1 MITAKD
7 LRGVMAMVPA
17 FATPDADSLDAT
29 STIDVDN
36 LAAGV
41 DRIIKDGVPVIATT
55 GSFGECYNLF
65 WDEFKLLASTTVEV
79 VNKRVPVIIG
89 ATSPNPREVVQR
101 LKFIRDIGADG
112 TLLGLPYYDPVSPEY
127 IGEFYTQIAQRFPEL
142 GILIYHNPVNH
153 KTTIPVSA
161 FHKIVQSPNIVG
173 MKDGHR
179 HSTLAFSEIQR
190 ITRGNISFF
199 VNQTQLYPYVQ
210 LGAAGCWS
218 SNVFMGPWPVLYL
231 WDLAEQGRHEEALAV
246 SFEIRGPRGG
256 ARKSASAD
264 RGDSLQHEKKTGRPD
279 LADRGGTL
287 MHKLAGYVDPG
298 PTRTPILQPT
308 EDVVADI
315 KAKAEYWVALCDKYR
330 PLVEARRAVGAKV

>member
-1 MITAKD
+1 MITAQD

-17 FATPDADSLDAT
+17 FATPDADSLDAR
-29 STIDVDN
+29 STIDAEN
-36 LAAGV
+36 LAEGV
-41 DRIIKDGVPVIATT
+41 DRIVKDGVHIVATT

-79 VNKRVPVIIG
+79 IDKRVPVIIG

-101 LKFIRDIGADG
+101 LEFIRDIGADG
-112 TLLGLPYYDPVSPEY
+112 TLLGLPYYDPVSAEY
-127 IGEFYTQIAQRFPEL
+127 VGEFYTQMAQHFPEL
-142 GILIYHNPVNH
+142 AIMIYHNPTNH

-161 FHKIVQSPNIVG
+161 FRRIVQNPNIVA
-173 MKDGHR
+173 MKDSHR
-179 HSTLAFSEIQR
+179 STLVFADIQR
-190 ITRGNISFF
+190 ITGGKISFF
-199 VNQTQLYPYVQ
+199 VNNQTQLYPYVQ

-256 ARKSASAD
+256 ARKSGSAD
-264 RGDSLQHEKKTGRPD
+264 SGDSLGHQKQTGRPD

-315 KAKAEYWVALCDKYR
+315 KAKAEYWTALCDKYR
-330 PLVEARRAVGAKV
+330 PLVEARRAEGARV

>member
-1 MITAKD
+1 MITAQE
-7 LRGVMAMVPA
+7 LRGVNAMVPA

-36 LAAGV
+36 LADGV
-41 DRIIKDGVPVIATT
+41 DRIIKDGVPIVTTT

-79 VNKRVPVIIG
+79 VNKRVPVFIG
-89 ATSPNPREVVQR
+89 STSPNPREVVQR
-101 LKFIRDIGADG
+101 MKFIQDIGADG
-112 TLLGLPYYDPVSPEY
+112 TLLGLPYYDTVSAEY
-127 IGEFYTQIAQRFPEL
+127 VGEFYTQIAQRFPEL
-142 GILIYHNPVNH
+142 GIMVYHNPANH

-161 FHKIVQSPNIVG
+161 FRKFVQNPNIVG

-179 HSTLAFSEIQR
+179 SSLVFAEIQR
-190 ITRGNISFF
+190 IVRGRISFF

-231 WDLAEQGRHEEALAV
+231 WDLVEQGRHEEALEV

-256 ARKSASAD
+256 GKKSGSTD
-264 RGDSLQHEKKTGRPD
+264 RGDTLEHERKTGRPD

-287 MHKLAGYVDPG
+287 LHKFAGYVDPG
-298 PTRTPILQPT
+298 PSRTPVLQPS
-308 EDVVADI
+308 EEVVAEI
-315 KAKAEYWVALCDKYR
+315 KARAAYWNTLCEKYR
-330 PLVEARRAVGAKV
+330 PLVEARRAAGAKV